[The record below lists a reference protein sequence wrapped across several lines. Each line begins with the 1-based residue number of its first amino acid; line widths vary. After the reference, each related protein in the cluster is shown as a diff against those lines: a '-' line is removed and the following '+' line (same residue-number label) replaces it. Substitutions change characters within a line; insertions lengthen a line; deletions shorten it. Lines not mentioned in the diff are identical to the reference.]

1 MSSVQPETTA
11 QSFTKG
17 DNVAQI
23 LNAMNAQLV
32 NASPIAKEEDE
43 ESNSNEGNQVEVNA
57 EMLQEMEKLMD
68 AQREHLRVRESHMNI
83 MREALADLTKKREEL
98 TSLRAQVSD
107 AIKRNDITT
116 VNNVH
121 SRISE
126 LEESQTKFTEM
137 LEVSQAIRESSLCK
151 TINLDN
157 EADNEDEDEQDDED
171 LKFENDLNNDIY
183 KEDQDFD
190 APDKELTDYI
200 SANLSSLM
208 SELNAIDPT
217 TESTDAA
224 SEWVSGERDA
234 LISQLVELQKQSVAA
249 HEKRNAQMAILQARQ
264 EELEEFQRQILALE
278 KQVENNEEEE
288 EGEVEEAE

>member
-1 MSSVQPETTA
+1 MSSIQPEITE
-11 QSFTKG
+11 QSFAKG
-17 DNVAQI
+17 ENVARI
-23 LNAMNAQLV
+23 LDAMNAQLIDTPPTV
-32 NASPIAKEEDE
+32 KEENE
-43 ESNSNEGNQVEVNA
+43 ESSSSEGGQVEVNA

-98 TSLRAQVSD
+98 TALRAQVSD
-107 AIKRNDITT
+107 AIGRNDITT
-116 VNNVH
+116 VNNVY

-137 LEVSQAIRESSLCK
+137 LEASQAIRESSLYK
-151 TINLDN
+151 TNRLDN
-157 EADNEDEDEQDDED
+157 EADESEDEGD
-171 LKFENDLNNDIY
+171 LIFENDLDNDIY
-183 KEDQDFD
+183 KEDLDFD
-190 APDKELTDYI
+190 TSDKELTDYI

-234 LISQLVELQKQSVAA
+234 LISQLVELQKQSVTA
-249 HEKRNAQMAILQARQ
+249 HEKRNAQIAILQARQ
-264 EELEEFQRQILALE
+264 EELEEFQRQILDLE
-278 KQVENNEEEE
+278 NQVETSQEE
-288 EGEVEEAE
+288 EGVDELVV